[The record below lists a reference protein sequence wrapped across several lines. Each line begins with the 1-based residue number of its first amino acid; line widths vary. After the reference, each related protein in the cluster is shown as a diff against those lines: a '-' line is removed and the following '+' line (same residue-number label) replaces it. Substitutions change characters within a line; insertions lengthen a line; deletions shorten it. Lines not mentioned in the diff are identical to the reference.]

1 MRASNNR
8 LLGRA
13 FRRSSGFI
21 LDTERET
28 APVIGLGVERR
39 SDVTRHPLQ
48 QPPTEPRFELLYGVR
63 HRRARQAE
71 MLCGEVAYSFEEIAE
86 RR

>member
-28 APVIGLGVERR
+28 APVIGLGVEHR
-39 SDVTRHPLQ
+39 SDVTRRPLQ
-48 QPPTEPRFELLYGVR
+48 QLPTEPHLELL
-63 HRRARQAE
+63 
-71 MLCGEVAYSFEEIAE
+71 
-86 RR
+86 